1 MTQIDHEYFEWLV
14 SQINVPNGKSYL
26 GLFGRMHEFEF
37 IGIVPN
43 DDNRVQDG
51 RDLRYEF
58 FGDSS
63 YNGSLDP
70 NKVSFL
76 EVLVA
81 LSRRFAFNDGGHPG
95 TCAWQL
101 VKNLKLGRM
110 RDPVTDGQL
119 HKIDGILEAVVM
131 RKYSRSGEGG
141 FFPLND
147 PIEDQTKCEIWR
159 QMNAYVN
166 ERVGT

>member
-1 MTQIDHEYFEWLV
+1 
-14 SQINVPNGKSYL
+14 
-26 GLFGRMHEFEF
+26 MHEFEF
-37 IGIVPN
+37 ISIVPN
-43 DDNRVQDG
+43 DDNRVLDG
-51 RDLRYEF
+51 RNLRYEF
-58 FGDSS
+58 FGDSLHS
-63 YNGSLDP
+63 GSLDP
-70 NKVSFL
+70 EKISFL

-81 LSRRFAFNDGGHPG
+81 LSRRLAFTDGGHPG

-110 RDPVTDGQL
+110 RDPLTEGQ
-119 HKIDGILEAVVM
+119 ILKVDKLLEDVVM
-131 RKYSRSGEGG
+131 RRYSRSGEGG

-147 PIEDQTKCEIWR
+147 PREDQTKCEIWR